1 MAPAA
6 RAGDSEGRR
15 AAREAKEAAPTFR
28 GFVVSETRD
37 LPEGLEIGD
46 GHAIFRLEG
55 HASFQEALDLGS
67 RAIVY
72 CRENG
77 IGRLLIDATN
87 LGGFGLGT
95 SELFTA
101 GEQLARHAMAA
112 VKIAFVMR
120 TEQIDPRGVGIM
132 VARNRGLFSKAFSSE
147 AEAWKWLLDPN
158 AE

>member
-1 MAPAA
+1 MRGDRQRPNGIPSPIVVQNHPAFYEPQTPLQFPL
-6 RAGDSEGRR
+6 R
-15 AAREAKEAAPTFR
+15 PYT
-28 GFVVSETRD
+28 
-37 LPEGLEIGD
+37 
-46 GHAIFRLEG
+46 
-55 HASFQEALDLGS
+55 
-67 RAIVY
+67 
-72 CRENG
+72 

-95 SELFTA
+95 FELFTA

-120 TEQIDPRGVGIM
+120 PEQIDPRGVGIM